1 MQDFGGQEYSR
12 KAILAP
18 SSGRPLLMAI
28 INATPDSFHKSS
40 RGGGVDEGIAHFAA
54 GANWVDVGGESTR
67 PGALPITIEEELER
81 VIPLVD
87 ELSKHGPVSIDT
99 RNHQVAKAAI
109 AAGAKM
115 INDVSGLRDPLMFD
129 LVVQSGV
136 AVCIMHMQ
144 NNPENM
150 QDSPQYD
157 DVSKQVSTELLKTA
171 RRLVDAGHPRELIYL
186 DPGIGFGK
194 DLNHN
199 IQLLQ
204 AFDLFR
210 GDEGFSLLWGVS
222 RKTMI
227 GQICD
232 QEDSEDRLAGSL
244 GVAAFAQLNGIDIL
258 RVHDVR
264 EHADFAKV
272 MGRLMEVEK

>member
-1 MQDFGGQEYSR
+1 MVQCYSGGFANVLFQDGDP
-12 KAILAP
+12 K
-18 SSGRPLLMAI
+18 
-28 INATPDSFHKSS
+28 K
-40 RGGGVDEGIAHFAA
+40 
-54 GANWVDVGGESTR
+54 
-67 PGALPITIEEELER
+67 
-81 VIPLVD
+81 

-109 AAGAKM
+109 TAGAAM

-129 LVVQSGV
+129 LVVQTGV

-144 NNPENM
+144 KNPEDM
-150 QDSPQYD
+150 QKSPQYD
-157 DVSKQVSTELLKTA
+157 DVCQQVSTELLNTA
-171 RRLVDAGHPRELIYL
+171 RRLVDAGHPKELICL

-194 DLNHN
+194 DLSHN
-199 IQLLQ
+199 IKLLQ
-204 AFDLFR
+204 AFDLLR
-210 GDEGFSLLWGVS
+210 GDEKFSLLWGVS

-232 QEDSEDRLAGSL
+232 QDDSEDRLAGSL

-272 MGRLMEVEK
+272 MERLMGVEK

>member
-18 SSGRPLLMAI
+18 SRNRPLLMAI

-40 RGGGVDEGIAHFAA
+40 RGGGVEEGIAHFAA
-54 GANWVDVGGESTR
+54 GADWVDVGGESTR

-81 VIPLVD
+81 VKPLVR

-109 AAGAKM
+109 AAGAAM
-115 INDVSGLRDPLMFD
+115 INDVSGLRNPLMFD

-150 QDSPQYD
+150 QKSPQYD
-157 DVSKQVSTELLKTA
+157 DVSQQVSTELLNTA
-171 RRLVDAGHPRELIYL
+171 RRLVDAGHPKELIYL